1 MQGEAFPLPAFGG
14 TDMTDTPST
23 GRIGTT
29 PVLTTTTRQTRRVP
43 RKLRPI
49 LALDDFETAA
59 RRHLPRPIFGY
70 VAGACET
77 CASFRDNR
85 EAFGDWRFVPRVLRN
100 VGSRS
105 QATSLFGKPLA
116 HPFGI
121 APMGLSAL
129 AAYDGDVVLSQA
141 ANAAGSFAILSAT
154 SLTPLERVAQEGGSR
169 WFQAYLPGEPER
181 IDAMVDRVAAAG
193 FDTFVL
199 TADVPVAGNRENN
212 VRNGFDA
219 PLQPSAR
226 LAWQGITHPSWL
238 IGTALRTLRHRGMP
252 HFENMDAFRG
262 PPIVSRNLVRAIGK
276 RDQLAWDHVARIRD
290 RWTGKLVLK
299 GILSVEDAIL
309 ARDHGVDGIIVS
321 NHGGRQLD
329 GAVAPIR
336 VLPGIARAVGDDL
349 VVMLDSGV
357 RRGTDVL
364 KAIAAGARFVFV
376 GRPFLFA
383 AAVAG
388 APGVAHAFDL
398 LAAEIDRNMAMLG
411 VSDLDEVRSAAD
423 IVTR

>member
-1 MQGEAFPLPAFGG
+1 
-14 TDMTDTPST
+14 MTDNPST

-29 PVLTTTTRQTRRVP
+29 PVLTTTTRLTRSVP
-43 RKLRPI
+43 RALRPM
-49 LALDDFETAA
+49 LALDDFEAAA

-70 VAGACET
+70 VSGACET

-85 EAFGDWRFVPRVLRN
+85 DAFGALNLVPRVLQN
-100 VGSRS
+100 VGNRS
-105 QATSLFGKPLA
+105 QSVTLFGKTLA

-129 AAYDGDVVLSQA
+129 AAHDGDVVLSRA
-141 ANAAGSFAILSAT
+141 ANAAGTFAILSAT

-193 FDTFVL
+193 FETFVL
-199 TADVPVAGNRENN
+199 TVDVPVAGNRENN

-226 LAWQGITHPSWL
+226 LAWQGVTHPRWL
-238 IGTALRTLRHRGMP
+238 LGTALRTLRHRGMP

-276 RDQLAWDHVARIRD
+276 RDQLSWDHVARIRA
-290 RWTGKLVLK
+290 RWKGNLVLK
-299 GILSVEDAIL
+299 GILSVEDAVT
-309 ARDHGVDGIIVS
+309 ACDHGIDGIIVS

-336 VLPGIARAVGDDL
+336 VLPGIARAVDDRL
-349 VVMLDSGV
+349 AVMLDSGV
-357 RRGTDVL
+357 RRGTDVIRAL
-364 KAIAAGARFVFV
+364 ALGAKFVFV

-383 AAVAG
+383 AAAFGEAG
-388 APGVAHAFDL
+388 VRHAITL
-398 LAAEIDRNMAMLG
+398 LADEVDRNLAMLG
-411 VSDLDEVRSAAD
+411 IRDIADVSGACLHPVSLDQQPG
-423 IVTR
+423 